1 MSKLTFDNI
10 AVLLEANAETDAI
23 FAFGELAKER
33 GMTTFE
39 LSMFIRG
46 FYKYGWRGL
55 ELGDLV
61 LNIDLVE
68 EYIEEEN
75 LNFYEFVKELDMLAL
90 ACVAAEDEVNRQ
102 LYWAKYKYYSD
113 SDAY

>member
-23 FAFGELAKER
+23 FAFGEFADER
-33 GMTTFE
+33 NMTCFE
-39 LSMFIRG
+39 LSVFVRS
-46 FYKYGWRGL
+46 FYKFGHGHKFS
-55 ELGDLV
+55 DLV
-61 LNIDLVE
+61 LNIEVVE
-68 EYIEEEN
+68 EYLEKEDRS
-75 LNFYEFVKELDMLAL
+75 FYEFVSELDKLAL

-102 LYWAKYKYYSD
+102 LSWAQYKYYCD

>member
-23 FAFGELAKER
+23 FAFGELADER

-39 LSMFIRG
+39 LSVFVRS
-46 FYKYGWRGL
+46 FYKYGCGHKFS
-55 ELGDLV
+55 DLV
-61 LNIDLVE
+61 LNLDIVD
-68 EYIEEEN
+68 EYLETEN
-75 LNFYEFVKELDMLAL
+75 RSFYEFANELDKLAL
-90 ACVAAEDEVNRQ
+90 AYIAAEEEVNRQ
-102 LYWAKYKYYSD
+102 LSWARYKYYSD

>member
-33 GMTTFE
+33 NMTTFE
-39 LSMFIRG
+39 LSVFVRS
-46 FYKYGWRGL
+46 FYKFGSRPL
-55 ELGDLV
+55 SDLV
-61 LNIDLVE
+61 LNRDIVE
-68 EYIEEEN
+68 EYLETEN
-75 LNFYEFVKELDMLAL
+75 RGFYEFVNELDKLAL
-90 ACVAAEDEVNRQ
+90 ACIAAEDEVNRQ
-102 LYWAKYKYYSD
+102 LYWARYKYYSD